1 MEKLKQW
8 IDRMPILSGLSVYID
23 LIERHQAEN
32 PNVALDAA
40 KSLLES
46 LAKTILTDR
55 GISFE
60 HDSEVKFLVKEAVRT
75 AKVME
80 IISQIDTSFLETS
93 IAESQAYVDTNSLM
107 IVHSLENKD
116 TVLKERIVYKDKYI
130 TETRIVYKDSI
141 QVKEI
146 PVEVEVVK
154 TVYPKTYWYLLG
166 FFILVLIYIGIRIY
180 LKFKV

>member
-1 MEKLKQW
+1 MKNTLKSYILIFIILLTSLSCFSGCGSLKQVPVTNNSSVIFKDSLIIRDSTRF
-8 IDRMPILSGLSVYID
+8 IDSIIYVPIPR
-23 LIERHQAEN
+23 E
-32 PNVALDAA
+32 
-40 KSLLES
+40 
-46 LAKTILTDR
+46 
-55 GISFE
+55 
-60 HDSEVKFLVKEAVRT
+60 
-75 AKVME
+75 KVME

-93 IAESQAYVDTNSLM
+93 VAESQAYVDTNSLM

-141 QVKEI
+141 QIKEI

-154 TVYPKTYWYLLG
+154 TVYPKTYWYLRG
-166 FFILVLIYIGIRIY
+166 FFILVLVYIGIRIY

>member
-1 MEKLKQW
+1 MKNTLKSFILIFIILLTSLSCFSSCGSLKQVPVTNNSSVIFKDSLIIRDSTRF
-8 IDRMPILSGLSVYID
+8 IDSIIYVPIPR
-23 LIERHQAEN
+23 E
-32 PNVALDAA
+32 
-40 KSLLES
+40 
-46 LAKTILTDR
+46 
-55 GISFE
+55 
-60 HDSEVKFLVKEAVRT
+60 
-75 AKVME
+75 KVME
-80 IISQIDTSFLETS
+80 IISQIDTSYLETS
-93 IAESQAYVDTNSLM
+93 VAESQAYVDTNSLM

-166 FFILVLIYIGIRIY
+166 FFILVLVYIGNRIY
-180 LKFKV
+180 LKFKA

>member
-1 MEKLKQW
+1 VTNNSSVIFKDSLIIRDSTRF
-8 IDRMPILSGLSVYID
+8 IDSIIYVPIPR
-23 LIERHQAEN
+23 E
-32 PNVALDAA
+32 
-40 KSLLES
+40 
-46 LAKTILTDR
+46 
-55 GISFE
+55 
-60 HDSEVKFLVKEAVRT
+60 
-75 AKVME
+75 KVME

-93 IAESQAYVDTNSLM
+93 VAESKAYVDTNSLM

-166 FFILVLIYIGIRIY
+166 FFILVLVYIGIRIY
-180 LKFKV
+180 LKFKP

>member
-1 MEKLKQW
+1 MKNTLKSFILIFIILLTSLSCFSSCGSLKQVPVTNNSSVIFKDSLIIRDSTRF
-8 IDRMPILSGLSVYID
+8 IDSIIYVPIPR
-23 LIERHQAEN
+23 E
-32 PNVALDAA
+32 
-40 KSLLES
+40 
-46 LAKTILTDR
+46 
-55 GISFE
+55 
-60 HDSEVKFLVKEAVRT
+60 
-75 AKVME
+75 KVME

>member
-1 MEKLKQW
+1 MKNTLKSFILIFIILLTSLSCFSSCGSLKQVPVTNNSSVIFKDSLIIRDSTRF
-8 IDRMPILSGLSVYID
+8 IDSIIYVPIPR
-23 LIERHQAEN
+23 E
-32 PNVALDAA
+32 
-40 KSLLES
+40 
-46 LAKTILTDR
+46 
-55 GISFE
+55 
-60 HDSEVKFLVKEAVRT
+60 
-75 AKVME
+75 KVME

-93 IAESQAYVDTNSLM
+93 VAESQAYVDTNSLM

-141 QVKEI
+141 QIKEI

-166 FFILVLIYIGIRIY
+166 FFILVLVYIGIRIY
-180 LKFKV
+180 LKFKP

>member
-1 MEKLKQW
+1 MKNTLKSFILIFIILLTSLSCFSSCGSLKQVPVTNNSSVIFKDSLIIRDSTRF
-8 IDRMPILSGLSVYID
+8 IDSIIYVPIPR
-23 LIERHQAEN
+23 E
-32 PNVALDAA
+32 
-40 KSLLES
+40 
-46 LAKTILTDR
+46 
-55 GISFE
+55 
-60 HDSEVKFLVKEAVRT
+60 
-75 AKVME
+75 KVME

-93 IAESQAYVDTNSLM
+93 VAESKAYVDTNSLM

-130 TETRIVYKDSI
+130 TETRIVYKDSV

-166 FFILVLIYIGIRIY
+166 FFILVLVYIGIRIY
-180 LKFKV
+180 LKFKP

>member
-1 MEKLKQW
+1 MKNTLKSFILIFIILLTSLSCFSSCGSLKQVPVTNNSSVIFKDSLIIRDSTRF
-8 IDRMPILSGLSVYID
+8 IDSIIYVPIPR
-23 LIERHQAEN
+23 E
-32 PNVALDAA
+32 
-40 KSLLES
+40 
-46 LAKTILTDR
+46 
-55 GISFE
+55 
-60 HDSEVKFLVKEAVRT
+60 
-75 AKVME
+75 KVME

-93 IAESQAYVDTNSLM
+93 VAESKAYVDTNSLM

-166 FFILVLIYIGIRIY
+166 FFILVLVYIGIRIY
-180 LKFKV
+180 LKFKP

>member
-1 MEKLKQW
+1 MKNTLKSFILIFIILLTSLSCFSSCGSLKQVPVTNNSSVIFKDSLIIRDSTRF
-8 IDRMPILSGLSVYID
+8 IDSIIYVPIPR
-23 LIERHQAEN
+23 E
-32 PNVALDAA
+32 
-40 KSLLES
+40 
-46 LAKTILTDR
+46 
-55 GISFE
+55 
-60 HDSEVKFLVKEAVRT
+60 
-75 AKVME
+75 KVME
-80 IISQIDTSFLETS
+80 IISQIDTSYLETS
-93 IAESQAYVDTNSLM
+93 VAESQAYVDTNSLM

-166 FFILVLIYIGIRIY
+166 FFILVLVYIGIRIY
-180 LKFKV
+180 LKFKA

>member
-1 MEKLKQW
+1 MKNTLKSFILIFIILLTSLSSFSSCGSLKQVPVTNNSSVIFKDSLIIRDSTRF
-8 IDRMPILSGLSVYID
+8 IDSIIYVPIPR
-23 LIERHQAEN
+23 E
-32 PNVALDAA
+32 
-40 KSLLES
+40 
-46 LAKTILTDR
+46 
-55 GISFE
+55 
-60 HDSEVKFLVKEAVRT
+60 
-75 AKVME
+75 KVME

-93 IAESQAYVDTNSLM
+93 VAESQAYVDTNSLM

-166 FFILVLIYIGIRIY
+166 FFILVLVYIGIRIY
-180 LKFKV
+180 LKFKA

>member
-1 MEKLKQW
+1 MKNTLKSFILIFIILLTSLSCFSSCGSLKQVPVTNNSSVIFKDSLIIRDSTRF
-8 IDRMPILSGLSVYID
+8 IDSIIYVPVPR
-23 LIERHQAEN
+23 E
-32 PNVALDAA
+32 
-40 KSLLES
+40 
-46 LAKTILTDR
+46 
-55 GISFE
+55 
-60 HDSEVKFLVKEAVRT
+60 
-75 AKVME
+75 KVME

>member
-1 MEKLKQW
+1 
-8 IDRMPILSGLSVYID
+8 
-23 LIERHQAEN
+23 
-32 PNVALDAA
+32 
-40 KSLLES
+40 
-46 LAKTILTDR
+46 
-55 GISFE
+55 
-60 HDSEVKFLVKEAVRT
+60 
-75 AKVME
+75 
-80 IISQIDTSFLETS
+80 
-93 IAESQAYVDTNSLM
+93 M

-166 FFILVLIYIGIRIY
+166 FFILVLVYIGIRIY
-180 LKFKV
+180 LKFKP

>member
-1 MEKLKQW
+1 MKNTLKSFIFISIILLTSLSCFSSCGSLKQVPVTNNSSVIFKDSLIIRDSTRF
-8 IDRMPILSGLSVYID
+8 IDSIIYVPIPR
-23 LIERHQAEN
+23 E
-32 PNVALDAA
+32 
-40 KSLLES
+40 
-46 LAKTILTDR
+46 
-55 GISFE
+55 
-60 HDSEVKFLVKEAVRT
+60 
-75 AKVME
+75 KVME

-93 IAESQAYVDTNSLM
+93 VAESKAYVDTNSLM

-166 FFILVLIYIGIRIY
+166 FFILVLVYIGIRIY

>member
-1 MEKLKQW
+1 MKNTLKSLILIFIILLTSLSCFSSCGSLKQVPVTNNSSVIFKDSLIIRDSTRF
-8 IDRMPILSGLSVYID
+8 IDSIIYVPIPR
-23 LIERHQAEN
+23 E
-32 PNVALDAA
+32 
-40 KSLLES
+40 
-46 LAKTILTDR
+46 
-55 GISFE
+55 
-60 HDSEVKFLVKEAVRT
+60 
-75 AKVME
+75 KVME

-93 IAESQAYVDTNSLM
+93 VAESKAYVDTNSLM

-116 TVLKERIVYKDKYI
+116 TVLKEKIVYKDKYI

-166 FFILVLIYIGIRIY
+166 FFILVLVYIGIRIY
-180 LKFKV
+180 LKFKP

>member
-1 MEKLKQW
+1 MKNTLKSFILIFIILLTSLSCFSSCGSLKQVPVTNNSSVIFKDSLIIRDSTRF
-8 IDRMPILSGLSVYID
+8 IDSIIYVPIPR
-23 LIERHQAEN
+23 E
-32 PNVALDAA
+32 
-40 KSLLES
+40 
-46 LAKTILTDR
+46 
-55 GISFE
+55 
-60 HDSEVKFLVKEAVRT
+60 
-75 AKVME
+75 KVME

-93 IAESQAYVDTNSLM
+93 VAESQAYVDTNSLM

-166 FFILVLIYIGIRIY
+166 FFILVLVYIGIRIY
-180 LKFKV
+180 LKFKP